1 MQPQKSQRKTRE
13 HPTLWTNQPTS
24 EQNYETTK
32 LNMDK
37 TALAKHSIQTTS
49 KNSTAALP
57 NHRLSTQTTTN
68 KEQNR
73 ATTNNHSRTELQP
86 TIIAEQSCYQ
96 CWPSHQKSE
105 ATALLTWKASLHNQS
120 QTLLSS
126 WVGSN
131 HYSWFG
137 IGCNKAGR
145 VLFLIL
151 ISHSFLISSPL
162 NFLTTH
168 FMGPSPPPNI
178 GSLWTLTYL
187 ILSLNNLSR
196 TILTE
201 IGQLTNLRILY
212 LNRNPI
218 GGSIPQ
224 QIGLVSSLNEL
235 ILYTKNLTGS
245 IPSLIGNLNNL
256 TIMYLYDNRLSG
268 SIPQEIGML
277 KSLVDLELSRN
288 NLTGSIPTSIGNLGN
303 LTTLYLY
310 DK

>member
-37 TALAKHSIQTTS
+37 RALAKHSIQTTS

-68 KEQNR
+68 REQNR

-96 CWPSHQKSE
+96 STIIVGLE
-105 ATALLTWKASLHNQS
+105 LVAT
-120 QTLLSS
+120 
-126 WVGSN
+126 
-131 HYSWFG
+131 
-137 IGCNKAGR
+137 R
-145 VLFLIL
+145 PVLFLIL
-151 ISHSFLISSPL
+151 ISHSFLIASPF

-168 FMGPSPPPNI
+168 FMGPSPPHI

-201 IGQLTNLRILY
+201 IGQLTKLRIF
-212 LNRNPI
+212 
-218 GGSIPQ
+218 GSIPQ
-224 QIGLVSSLNEL
+224 QIGLLSSLNEL
-235 ILYTKNLTGS
+235 SLYTKNLTGS

-310 DK
+310 DN